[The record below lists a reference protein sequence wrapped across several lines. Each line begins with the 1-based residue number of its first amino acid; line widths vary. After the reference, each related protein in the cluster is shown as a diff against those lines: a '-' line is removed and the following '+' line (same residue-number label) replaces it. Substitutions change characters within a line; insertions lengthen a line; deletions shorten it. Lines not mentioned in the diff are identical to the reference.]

1 MITLVLGVLALLQI
15 TPAQAE
21 RLRWIPNPRAA
32 NSTWVADPSH
42 HLKPATVDSLNAIAS
57 ALSREAGHEIAV
69 AAIDSTSGF
78 EPFDVA
84 LALHRMWG
92 VGQRGR
98 DNGIVLVWVPTQR
111 AVHVSVG
118 YGLEGVLPDARVGR
132 IRDQVIFS
140 AFRRGDF
147 DAGMIAGI
155 SALAAA
161 AREEKDAR
169 GSTMS
174 TTNPAP
180 NAGQPVVERESGTN
194 RGGRAAL
201 LFGSIG
207 GGLALLGGGAAAALR
222 YRRRRPRRC
231 PRGHGLM
238 VRLDEQADDA
248 QLDRGERL
256 EEEIESVDYDVW
268 VCPTCNYVLKVPHRA
283 WFSSYSTCRSCKR
296 RTLST
301 TRKTLVPATT
311 SHAGQRQVTE
321 LCRNCGWTRTYM
333 ESIPRIQTSSGSSS
347 GGGFRSGGGGGGGSF
362 GGGSAGGG
370 GAGGRY

>member
-1 MITLVLGVLALLQI
+1 MTTLVLGVLALMQI

-21 RLRWIPNPRAA
+21 RLRWVPNPRVA
-32 NSTWVADPSH
+32 NATWVADPAG
-42 HLKPATVDSLNAIAS
+42 HLKRATVDSLNAIAS
-57 ALSREAGHEIAV
+57 ALSREAGHELTIV
-69 AAIDSTSGF
+69 AIDSTSGF

-118 YGLEGVLPDARVGR
+118 YGLEGVLPDSRVGR
-132 IRDQVIFS
+132 IRDQVIFP
-140 AFRRGDF
+140 AFRRQDF
-147 DAGMIAGI
+147 DAGMLAGAA
-155 SALAAA
+155 ALASA

-180 NAGQPVVERESGTN
+180 TTGQREVERESGRD
-194 RGGRAAL
+194 RGRSAAL
-201 LFGSIG
+201 LFGAIG
-207 GGLALLGGGAAAALR
+207 GGLALLGGGAAAAIR

-238 VRLDEQADDA
+238 MRLDERADDA
-248 QLDRGERL
+248 HLDRGERL
-256 EEEIESVDYDVW
+256 EETIESVDYDVW
-268 VCPTCNYVLKVPHRA
+268 VCPTCDYVLKEPHRA
-283 WFSSYSTCRSCKR
+283 WFSSYSTCGACKR
-296 RTLST
+296 RTLRT
-301 TRKTLVPATT
+301 TRKTIVPATT
-311 SHAGQRQVTE
+311 MHTGQREVTE
-321 LCRNCGWTRTYM
+321 LCRNCGWTRSYM
-333 ESIPRIQTSSGSSS
+333 ETIPRIQTSSGSSS
-347 GGGFRSGGGGGGGSF
+347 GSGFRSGGGGGGSSF